1 VSRRPAALA
10 ATLLLLALAAACGG
24 DGQKEVRR
32 AVRDFVRATDRQDAA
47 AFCGL
52 VTREYIEQS
61 TGASGDRAERACRQ
75 QLRAV
80 RGLSLRLVRIGR
92 VEVDGDRARATAVLD
107 TQGRR
112 QVRRFL
118 LEREDGA
125 WRLAGGAER

>member
-1 VSRRPAALA
+1 VSRRPVAPA

-24 DGQKEVRR
+24 DDQKEVRR

-52 VTREYIEQS
+52 VTREYIERS
-61 TGASGDRAERACRQ
+61 TGASGDRAGRACRQ

-80 RGLSLRLVRIGR
+80 KGLSLRLVRIGR

-112 QVRRFL
+112 QVRRFV
-118 LEREDGA
+118 LEREDGD

>member
-1 VSRRPAALA
+1 VA
-10 ATLLLLALAAACGG
+10 ATLLLLAPAAACGG
-24 DGQKEVRR
+24 DDRKEARQ

-47 AFCGL
+47 AFCRL

-61 TGASGDRAERACRQ
+61 TGVTGDRAERACRQ

-80 RGLSLRLVRIGR
+80 RGLSLRLVRTGR

-107 TQGRR
+107 IQGRR

-118 LEREDGA
+118 LEKEDGH

>member
-1 VSRRPAALA
+1 VSRRSVALA
-10 ATLLLLALAAACGG
+10 ATLLVVALAACGG
-24 DGQKEVRR
+24 DDQKEVRQ

-61 TGASGDRAERACRQ
+61 TGASGDRAERACSQ

-92 VEVDGDRARATAVLD
+92 VELDGDRARATAVLH

-112 QVRRFL
+112 QVRRFV
-118 LEREDGA
+118 LEKEDGD

>member
-24 DGQKEVRR
+24 DDQKEVRR

-47 AFCGL
+47 AFCAL

-92 VEVDGDRARATAVLD
+92 VEVDGDHARATAVLD
-107 TQGRR
+107 TQGER

-118 LEREDGA
+118 LEREDGD

>member
-1 VSRRPAALA
+1 VSRRSVALA
-10 ATLLLLALAAACGG
+10 ATLLVVALAACGG
-24 DGQKEVRR
+24 DDQKEVRQ

-61 TGASGDRAERACRQ
+61 TGASGDRAVRACRR

-80 RGLSLRLVRIGR
+80 RGLTLRLVRIGR
-92 VEVDGDRARATAVLD
+92 VEVDGDRARATAVLH

-118 LEREDGA
+118 LEREDGD

>member
-1 VSRRPAALA
+1 VSRRPAALV
-10 ATLLLLALAAACGG
+10 ATLLVLPLAAACGG
-24 DGQKEVRR
+24 DDQKAVSQ
-32 AVRDFVRATDRQDAA
+32 AVRDFVRATDREDAPT
-47 AFCGL
+47 FCGL

-118 LEREDGA
+118 LEKEDGD